1 MKLIIDI
8 PDKVKTYLDQT
19 TTCDGEDYYVQHF
32 SLWIAEAIKNGKP
45 YDNYGYIE
53 GYKQTKLKTVRP
65 PQYWL
70 WDDTGH
76 FYCPQCKKYPDYQIR
91 LMNFCP
97 NCSCDLRGEI

>member
-8 PDKVKTYLDQT
+8 EPRYCKDMESDVKEL
-19 TTCDGEDYYVQHF
+19 YY
-32 SLWIAEAIKNGKP
+32 EAINRITEAVRNGKP
-45 YDNYGYIE
+45 YDNYEYIE
-53 GYKQTKLKTVRP
+53 GYKQTNLKTVRP

-76 FYCPQCKKYPDYQIR
+76 FYCPRCKKYPDYQIR

-97 NCSCDLRGEI
+97 NCGCDLRGEM